1 MIELLT
7 TIIQTPYTSEVL
19 YKFLTGIATG
29 IVLGFET
36 DYSCFCIA
44 NTFLEQNTINNI
56 LTNAYQKSI

>member
-36 DYSCFCIA
+36 DSSV
-44 NTFLEQNTINNI
+44 FLHSKYLFRTK
-56 LTNAYQKSI
+56 YD